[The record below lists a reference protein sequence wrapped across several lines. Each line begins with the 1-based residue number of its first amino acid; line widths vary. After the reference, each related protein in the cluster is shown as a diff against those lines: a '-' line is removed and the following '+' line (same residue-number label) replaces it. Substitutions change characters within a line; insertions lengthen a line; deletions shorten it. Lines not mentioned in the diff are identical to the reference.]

1 MSGWCGAL
9 AVGLLVAAAV
19 GCAQPP
25 PTATVSAT
33 ATAAPAARPTASA
46 AAPLAS
52 PTPPTVVPAAGTPTV
67 GPRPSGLVASGA
79 TIKPVGTAIVQ
90 EKSRMAGTPNP
101 TPDPALRS
109 FVEPARAD
117 LVRRLGVGADSI
129 ELIEARSV
137 VWPDRSLG
145 CPQPGVEY
153 PQVQQ
158 EGLLIRFRVGG
169 RVYQYHG
176 GGGRAPFLC
185 ERPAIAP

>member
-1 MSGWCGAL
+1 M
-9 AVGLLVAAAV
+9 
-19 GCAQPP
+19 P
-25 PTATVSAT
+25 
-33 ATAAPAARPTASA
+33 
-46 AAPLAS
+46 
-52 PTPPTVVPAAGTPTV
+52 
-67 GPRPSGLVASGA
+67 
-79 TIKPVGTAIVQ
+79 
-90 EKSRMAGTPNP
+90 GTPNP
-101 TPDPALRS
+101 TPDPALQS

-117 LVRRLGVGADSI
+117 LARRLGVGAASI

-153 PQVQQ
+153 PQVRQ

-185 ERPAIAP
+185 ERPAAGP